1 MLNHDSQV
9 FTFSLPHFP
18 IKNPMILTTGTQVCM
33 GLGGLRNSQIHNR
46 LKYNGENFKT
56 ESKRGREPE
65 YDSHPLQTQS
75 LQTEKAVAGN
85 KESPCYFW
93 SLKL

>member
-18 IKNPMILTTGTQVCM
+18 IKNPMILTTGPQMCT

-56 ESKRGREPE
+56 ESKRVENLNMTVTHCKHSRYKQKRLLPE
-65 YDSHPLQTQS
+65 TKSRHAIFGP
-75 LQTEKAVAGN
+75 
-85 KESPCYFW
+85 
-93 SLKL
+93 